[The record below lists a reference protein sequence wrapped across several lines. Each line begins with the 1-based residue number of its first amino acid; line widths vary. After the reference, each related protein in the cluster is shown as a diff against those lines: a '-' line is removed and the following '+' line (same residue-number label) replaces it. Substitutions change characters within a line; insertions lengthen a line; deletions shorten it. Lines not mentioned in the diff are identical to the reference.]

1 MTKYPFSKIA
11 DLWELFDYSDPITA
25 YRDTFKDDLEF
36 DIVELQTKYA
46 DEAKRIEDQILMM
59 RVCMEG
65 IILVLKKTPENMV
78 RDQLKVYLP
87 VQWASISSNNA
98 QQMTES

>member
-1 MTKYPFSKIA
+1 MTKYPFSKIT

-46 DEAKRIEDQILMM
+46 DEAKRIEDQMN
-59 RVCMEG
+59 G
-65 IILVLKKTPENMV
+65 KKPEPSKRFFMG
-78 RDQLKVYLP
+78 RADM
-87 VQWASISSNNA
+87 AI
-98 QQMTES
+98 ESLSHRCIES

>member
-46 DEAKRIEDQILMM
+46 DEAKRIEDQMNFINIDPLQMDEKQKRIYDAGFAILE
-59 RVCMEG
+59 CG
-65 IILVLKKTPENMV
+65 GDGDCLF
-78 RDQLKVYLP
+78 KVMALH
-87 VQWASISSNNA
+87 
-98 QQMTES
+98 T